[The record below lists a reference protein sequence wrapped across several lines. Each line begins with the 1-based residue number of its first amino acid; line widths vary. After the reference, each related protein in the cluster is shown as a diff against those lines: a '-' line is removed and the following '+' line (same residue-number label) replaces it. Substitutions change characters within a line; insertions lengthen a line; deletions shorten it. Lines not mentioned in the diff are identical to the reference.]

1 MNPEIRKGRPLAGR
15 TAGRPA
21 LAVVAVCGTILLAA
35 CASTPEPTAELQAAQ
50 QAVADA
56 ERAQA
61 AEHAAGELS
70 QARTKLA
77 SANSAVQSE
86 DMDEA
91 RRLAEQARVDAELAS
106 ARTAAVKAQ
115 AVNEEM
121 KRSTQTL
128 LEEMGR
134 DADQVT
140 TGTPGTAGTGTGAA
154 APPYGTQPGTA
165 PSNAT
170 GTPGTSGTSDM
181 PRTTG
186 GTP

>member
-1 MNPEIRKGRPLAGR
+1 MNPVIDKCPPRYRFSRAR
-15 TAGRPA
+15 SA
-21 LAVVAVCGTILLAA
+21 LAVAICGVFLLAG

-50 QAVADA
+50 QAIADA

-77 SANSAVQSE
+77 SANTAVQDK

-91 RRLAEQARVDAELAS
+91 KRLAQQARVDAELAA
-106 ARTAAVKAQ
+106 ARTAAVKAK

-128 LEEMGR
+128 IEEMGR
-134 DADQVT
+134 EADQGT
-140 TGTPGTAGTGTGAA
+140 TGTPGTTGMGTTG
-154 APPYGTQPGTA
+154 
-165 PSNAT
+165 T
-170 GTPGTSGTSDM
+170 GTPGAPGTGTATTDPTMTTGSTD
-181 PRTTG
+181 PTGTTG
-186 GTP
+186 GTQ